1 VAKRKPSKRITD
13 KAVQASE
20 EKPFTLP
27 TIEAKPEADEE
38 PWGNDGLTGKQRM
51 FVAAYIGPAAGNA
64 TKAAEMAGYKS
75 DNRNSLYVTAHD
87 TLRNPKVQEAIAHAF
102 ARQCDSPEWL
112 RASILDMARVN
123 MAHFAHADGN
133 GWFTVDAQ
141 AAQDAAAL
149 GQIKEIHSKVLPGG
163 EDTKAE
169 IIEQRVKLHDRVA
182 CLTLAAKVMGMIV
195 EKSETKLSG
204 TINHEH
210 RVQAAMSELAKDPE
224 AFEAASQA
232 AARLDALAKAN
243 GEHDRN

>member
-1 VAKRKPSKRITD
+1 VAKRKASKRITD

-20 EKPFTLP
+20 ERPFTLP
-27 TIEAKPEADEE
+27 TIEAKPEVDEE

-141 AAQDAAAL
+141 VAQDAAAL

-204 TINHEH
+204 TVTHEH
-210 RVQAAMSELAKDPE
+210 KVQEAMSQLQRDPKAYETFMQLAE
-224 AFEAASQA
+224 
-232 AARLDALAKAN
+232 RMDALESN
-243 GEHDRN
+243 DVERN